1 MKIRYLV
8 PLCVLLVIG
17 LVARSSDYFL
27 LPNSFFFHKG
37 DKLILRLLTGDY
49 FENVKE
55 VKYQAAATDKFV
67 LHTGSKN
74 GIDLKGIAKEADS
87 TLLSSYKL
95 ENAGLQLIEMSQVY
109 PVVELDRQTFIK
121 ELDQEQLTKLSEK
134 ASATFQQDIREKY
147 TTYLKTLF
155 TVDKP
160 NGTVY
165 NKELGQ
171 ALEIIL
177 LENPYK
183 LGYGDDVT
191 ALVKFKGT
199 PLANAH
205 VDLVVKTATG
215 KIHPE
220 RLVSDASG
228 NITFKLSLEGNY
240 LLRLVNVETT
250 KAKDVDY
257 EKWGAAYTFSF
268 VNTRKLPDSY

>member
-1 MKIRYLV
+1 MKIRYLL
-8 PLCVLLVIG
+8 PLCLLLVIG

-27 LPNSFFFHKG
+27 LPNTFFFHKG
-37 DKLILRLLTGDY
+37 EKLVLRLLIGDY

-55 VKYQAAATDKFV
+55 VKYQAAATDKFL
-67 LHTGSKN
+67 LHIGSKN
-74 GIDLKGIAKEADS
+74 GIDLKGIAKETDS

-95 ENAGLQLIEMSQVY
+95 ENTGLHLIEMSQVY

-121 ELDQEQLTKLSEK
+121 ELDQEQLVKLSEK

-160 NGTVY
+160 NSNVY

-171 ALEIIL
+171 ILEIML

-183 LGYGDDVT
+183 LGYGDDET
-191 ALVKFKGT
+191 ALIKFKGA

-205 VDLVVKTATG
+205 VDLVIQTATG
-215 KIHPE
+215 KIHTE

-228 NITFKLSLEGNY
+228 NITFKLSLEGSY
-240 LLRLVNVETT
+240 LLRLINVEAT

-257 EKWGAAYTFSF
+257 EKWGAAYTFAF
-268 VNTRKLPDSY
+268 TNTRKLPDAY

>member
-1 MKIRYLV
+1 MKIRYLLI
-8 PLCVLLVIG
+8 LCLLLVIG

-27 LPNSFFFHKG
+27 LPNTFFFHKG
-37 DKLILRLLTGDY
+37 ETLSLRLLIGDY
-49 FENVKE
+49 FEDVKG
-55 VKYQAAATDKFV
+55 VKYQAASTDKFV
-67 LHTGSKN
+67 LHEGSKN
-74 GIDLKGIAKEADS
+74 GIDLKALAKESDS
-87 TLLSSYKL
+87 TLLNYKL
-95 ENAGLQLIEMSQVY
+95 QNSGLQLIEMNQTY
-109 PVVELDRQTFIK
+109 PVVELDRPAFLK
-121 ELDQEQLTKLSEK
+121 ELEQEQLTKLSEK
-134 ASATFQQDIREKY
+134 MSATFQQDIREKY

-160 NGTVY
+160 NGTVF

-171 ALEIIL
+171 TLEIIL

-191 ALVKFKGT
+191 ALIKFKGT
-199 PLANAH
+199 PLVNAH

-228 NITFKLSLEGNY
+228 NITFKLSLEGSY
-240 LLRLVNVETT
+240 LLRLVNVEAT

-257 EKWGAAYTFSF
+257 EKWGAAYTFAFTNS
-268 VNTRKLPDSY
+268 RKLPNSY

>member
-1 MKIRYLV
+1 MKLRYLLI
-8 PLCVLLVIG
+8 LCLLLVIG

-27 LPNSFFFHKG
+27 LPNTFFFHKG
-37 DKLILRLLTGDY
+37 ETLNLRLLIGDY

-55 VKYQAAATDKFV
+55 AKYQAASTDKFV
-67 LHTGSKN
+67 LHEGSKN
-74 GIDLKGIAKEADS
+74 VTDLKALVRESDS
-87 TLLSSYKL
+87 TLLSYKL
-95 ENAGLQLIEMSQVY
+95 QNSGLQLIEMNQTY
-109 PVVELDRQTFIK
+109 PLVELDRPAFLK
-121 ELDQEQLTKLSEK
+121 ELEQEQLTKLSEK
-134 ASATFQQDIREKY
+134 VSATFQQDIREKY

-160 NGTVY
+160 NGTVF

-171 ALEIIL
+171 TLEIIL

-183 LGYGDDVT
+183 LGYGDDIT
-191 ALVKFKGT
+191 ALIKFKGA
-199 PLANAH
+199 PLVNAH

-240 LLRLVNVETT
+240 LLRLVNVEAT

-257 EKWGAAYTFSF
+257 EKWGAAYTFAFANS
-268 VNTRKLPDSY
+268 RKLPNSY

>member
-1 MKIRYLV
+1 MKFRYLLI
-8 PLCVLLVIG
+8 LCLLLVIG

-27 LPNSFFFHKG
+27 LPNTFFFHKG
-37 DKLILRLLTGDY
+37 ETLNLRLLIGDY
-49 FENVKE
+49 FENVKDA
-55 VKYQAAATDKFV
+55 KYQAASTDKFV
-67 LHTGSKN
+67 LHEGSKN
-74 GIDLKGIAKEADS
+74 GIDLKTMAKESDS
-87 TLLSSYKL
+87 TLLSYKL
-95 ENAGLQLIEMSQVY
+95 QNTGLQLIEMNQTY
-109 PVVELDRQTFIK
+109 PVVELDRPAFLK
-121 ELDQEQLTKLSEK
+121 ELEQEQLTKLSEK
-134 ASATFQQDIREKY
+134 VSATFQQDIREKY

-160 NGTVY
+160 NGTVF
-165 NKELGQ
+165 NKEFGQ
-171 ALEIIL
+171 TLEIIL

-183 LGYGDDVT
+183 LGYGDDVS
-191 ALVKFKGT
+191 ALIKFKGA

-240 LLRLVNVETT
+240 LLRLINVEAT

-257 EKWGAAYTFSF
+257 EKWGASYTFAFANS
-268 VNTRKLPDSY
+268 NKLPNSY